1 MTFVSGSNFCC
12 SFDNAKVKFFR
23 GFNAIYSKVGRIASE
38 EVVVNLIRKKCM
50 PILLYATEACP
61 LLSRNIQS
69 LDFSVTRLFMKI
81 LRTGSPELVKDCL
94 FNFNFLPV
102 KYQLRIRTVC
112 FLQKFIASLNSICF
126 LFIHNAKRQI
136 KEIFAD
142 CNPRPKTACEYRN
155 SILDQ
160 FDSGLLL

>member
-1 MTFVSGSNFCC
+1 MTFASGTNFRCN
-12 SFDNAKVKFFR
+12 FDNAKSKFFR
-23 GFNAIYSKVGRIASE
+23 AFNAIFSKVGRFASE
-38 EVVVNLIRKKCM
+38 EVVLNLIRTKCL

-102 KYQLRIRTVC
+102 RYQLRIRTVC
-112 FLQKFIASLNSICF
+112 FLQKFTASLNSICF
-126 LFIHNAKRQI
+126 LFVHNAKKQMI
-136 KEIFAD
+136 EIFAD
-142 CNPRPKTACEYRN
+142 CNSRPKTACAYKN
-155 SILDQ
+155 AILDQ
-160 FDSGLLL
+160 FDNGLLL